1 MGEGELVGVTEKLK
15 RIAQFVRKEMEEY
28 RELICGELNCNGG
41 TTDKMECIVYFIRS
55 VMKRDKVLHWK

>member
-28 RELICGELNCNGG
+28 RKLICGELNCKGVLRI
-41 TTDKMECIVYFIRS
+41 KSSKLCILS
-55 VMKRDKVLHWK
+55 VVE